1 MSIIYNL
8 NMDSKGLIV
17 FDMDGVLVDVSKSY
31 RDTVRQTARLF
42 FKGAVSWEYLP
53 DPLFSLTDLA
63 RVKQSGGLNNDW
75 DLTFLVIN
83 LLFTLVKGPTDPQDP
98 DPWIRHNKLIS
109 SCDVTALSQFLKSTK
124 NPVAALL
131 KKKGKHKHEF
141 ITGLFTGD
149 VGSGNIIKQIFQEI
163 YLGKEMFEA
172 TYGIPPRIY
181 HEKGYINRE
190 KLLVDR
196 SILESLSKNHILA
209 IATGRPKTE
218 ADYPLDFFGL
228 RKFFNVIFTLDDC
241 IKEEQKIYE
250 NEKKRVSL
258 SKPNPYLLDAV
269 ANIHKHNVSRF
280 YYVGDMPDDMVAASR
295 SRTGFA
301 GIGILISSS
310 DKDTL
315 KEDLLQAGAD
325 YIVEDF
331 EELKNI
337 MPQLASGPEGMMA

>member
-1 MSIIYNL
+1 
-8 NMDSKGLIV
+8 MDSKGLIV

-42 FKGAVSWEYLP
+42 FKGAGSWKNLP

-75 DLTFLVIN
+75 DLTFLVIS
-83 LLFTLVKGPTDPQDP
+83 LLFTLVKGPTDRQDP
-98 DPWIRHNKLIS
+98 DPWIRHNKVIG
-109 SCDVTALSQFLKSTK
+109 SCDVTALSQFLNSTK
-124 NPVAALL
+124 NPVASLL
-131 KKKGKHKHEF
+131 KKKGKQKHEF

-172 TYGIPPRIY
+172 TYGIPARIY

-196 SILESLSKNHILA
+196 SILENLSKNHILA
-209 IATGRPKTE
+209 IATGRPKAE
-218 ADYPLDFFGL
+218 ADFPLDFFGL
-228 RKFFNVIFTLDDC
+228 RKFFNDIYTLDDC

-269 ANIHKHNVSRF
+269 AKIHKHNVSRF

-295 SRTGFA
+295 SGTGFA

-315 KEDLLQAGAD
+315 KKDLLQAGAD
-325 YIVEDF
+325 YIIEDF

-337 MPQLASGPEGMMA
+337 IPQNEIFTL

>member
-8 NMDSKGLIV
+8 NMKSKGLIV

-42 FKGAVSWEYLP
+42 FKGAGSWKNLP

-75 DLTFLVIN
+75 DLTFLVIS

-98 DPWIRHNKLIS
+98 DPWIRHNKVIA
-109 SCDVTALSQFLKSTK
+109 SCDVTALAQFLNSTK
-124 NPVAALL
+124 NPVASLL
-131 KKKGKHKHEF
+131 KKEGEQKHEF

-172 TYGIPPRIY
+172 TYEIPARIY

-190 KLLVDR
+190 KLLIDR
-196 SILESLSKNHILA
+196 SILESLSKNYILA
-209 IATGRPKTE
+209 MATGRPKAE

-228 RKFFNVIFTLDDC
+228 RKFFNVIYTLDDC
-241 IKEEQKIYE
+241 VKEEQKIYE

-258 SKPNPYLLDAV
+258 SKPNPYMLDAV
-269 ANIHKHNVSRF
+269 AKIHKHNVSGF

-325 YIVEDF
+325 YIIEDF

-337 MPQLASGPEGMMA
+337 ISQNEIFAL